1 MIFWK
6 KFTLAV
12 TAFLVAA
19 PISLGAQ
26 TSEETTEAIAAE
38 SGEPLVMGRTYSM
51 KSSILGTDR
60 RLTVRLPAGYE
71 KQSEDKF
78 PVVYVIDGGPEQDF
92 PHIAGIMQSRE
103 LNWSFKPF
111 ILVGVETVNR
121 RYQITPPASDPEGY
135 EKTLGAKPGGSD
147 DFRKFLREDVMPWV
161 NARYRTADQNAVIGE
176 SLGGLFV
183 VETLL
188 KDPTLFDDYIAVS
201 PSLWW
206 DELAIVRD
214 AEVQIK
220 AMPAGERRLYLTMAD
235 EGYLMQDGL
244 DRLVAALE
252 NTQRDDLRWTYV
264 DRRDSESHGTIYHVA
279 ALDAFRAFYLDVSR
293 TGGANPALYKGGVMP
308 ELTDAAKASLKQP
321 CTRETAIATSFA
333 EKNMDYDRWNA
344 MCVLMKPGATAT
356 KGNLEY

>member
-6 KFTLAV
+6 KIALAAGALLV
-12 TAFLVAA
+12 SAPLSVAA
-19 PISLGAQ
+19 QVA
-26 TSEETTEAIAAE
+26 EKAIESSSAE
-38 SGEPLVMGRTYSM
+38 VGEPLVMGRTFSLA
-51 KSSILGTDR
+51 SAVLGTDR
-60 RLTVRLPAGYE
+60 RLTVRLPVGYE
-71 KQSEDKF
+71 KQPEEKF

-121 RYQITPPASDPEGY
+121 RYQITPPASDPKAYKE
-135 EKTLGAKPGGSD
+135 TLGAKPGGSD
-147 DFRKFLREDVMPWV
+147 DFRKFLRQDVMPWV
-161 NARYRTADQNAVIGE
+161 EARYRTADQNAVIGE

-206 DELAIVRD
+206 DALAIVTD
-214 AEVQIK
+214 AEAQLE

-244 DRLVAALE
+244 DMLIAALE
-252 NTQRDDLRWTYV
+252 NTDREDLRWTYV

-279 ALDAFRAFYLDVSR
+279 ALDAFRAFYLDVNR

-308 ELTDAAKASLKQP
+308 ELTDAAKASLDQP
-321 CTRETAIATSFA
+321 CTRETAIAISFA
-333 EKNMDYDRWNA
+333 DKNKDYDRWNA
-344 MCVLMKPGATAT
+344 MCVLMKPGAAAT
-356 KGNLEY
+356 KGNLQY